1 MRGGPPGFAAGINA
15 HKIYFCIKDRADEMA
30 DLKRQRLDSLTEL
43 TGSAQNR
50 ARTKSEAIRDISSS
64 NIHEFVAQILQKE
77 FKVFEEEAEEDK
89 DSDEKAGLL
98 AKIDEEMEGEKVI
111 ESSSE
116 PKKAEELTKKPKE
129 SAHDQEK
136 E

>member
-1 MRGGPPGFAAGINA
+1 
-15 HKIYFCIKDRADEMA
+15 
-30 DLKRQRLDSLTEL
+30 
-43 TGSAQNR
+43 
-50 ARTKSEAIRDISSS
+50 
-64 NIHEFVAQILQKE
+64 LQKE

-116 PKKAEELTKKPKE
+116 PKKAEQLTKKPKE
-129 SAHDQEK
+129 SAHAQEK